1 MLNVSV
7 DTVYELINLAR
18 EFHAQ
23 EQVSFP
29 EDAGNPSGDWAVQM
43 LADHAGDATA
53 DAFIATVN
61 DLDVDQ
67 QQELVALFWIVCCPI
82 NNAPISE
89 SPGARRAALYP
100 RLRSSGA
107 MPLDGCLATR
117 PREPRKSLSAALA
130 FL

>member
-1 MLNVSV
+1 MLNVGI
-7 DTVYELINLAR
+7 DTVYELINLVR

-67 QQELVALFWIVCCPI
+67 QRELVALL
-82 NNAPISE
+82 
-89 SPGARRAALYP
+89 GQHTRARRL
-100 RLRSSGA
+100 
-107 MPLDGCLATR
+107 
-117 PREPRKSLSAALA
+117 
-130 FL
+130 